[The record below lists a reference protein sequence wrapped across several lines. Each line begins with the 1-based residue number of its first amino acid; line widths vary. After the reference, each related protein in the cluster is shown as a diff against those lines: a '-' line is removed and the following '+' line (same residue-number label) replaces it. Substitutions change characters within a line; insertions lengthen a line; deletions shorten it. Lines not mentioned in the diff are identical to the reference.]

1 MAKIYESK
9 RDAWIVVL
17 IWIGVLMCLFGV
29 AAQLASPATPVLKV
43 VTAIIAFFA
52 VGFMLWALYG
62 IRYTL
67 TDAALMIRC
76 GPFRYRVPLDR
87 IDSVRPT
94 RNPLSSPAASLD
106 RLRIEW
112 NKGRKRI
119 MVSPLKKKEFMRDLE
134 RRCAQLRADGDNLI
148 STD

>member
-9 RDAWIVVL
+9 RDAWIIVL

-29 AAQLASPATPVLKV
+29 AAQLASSATLVLKV
-43 VTAIIAFFA
+43 VTAIIALLA
-52 VGFMLWALYG
+52 VGFMLWTLYG

-87 IDSVRPT
+87 IESVRPT

-112 NKGRKRI
+112 NKGRRRI
-119 MVSPLKKKEFMRDLE
+119 MVSPLQKKEFMRDLE